1 MMRDIR
7 ERSYEKKKIKETR
20 RQAGRKGENGNGNGM
35 EMQSVHEK

>member
-1 MMRDIR
+1 M
-7 ERSYEKKKIKETR
+7 YEKDRMKKKDKETR